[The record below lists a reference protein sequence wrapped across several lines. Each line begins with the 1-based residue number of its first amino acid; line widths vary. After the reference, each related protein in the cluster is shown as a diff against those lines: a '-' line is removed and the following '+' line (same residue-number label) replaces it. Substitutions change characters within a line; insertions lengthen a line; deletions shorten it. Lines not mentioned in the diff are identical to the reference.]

1 MAAIGGKFYGK
12 TRWIN
17 RNKTIEGSIIG
28 GVSFVIF
35 YFALLFVIKSTS
47 ITIKLTEIIVSWV
60 VTIIVE
66 ALTRWFDNFLWPQIW
81 FSVVLILD
89 YLIQGIAIV

>member
-1 MAAIGGKFYGK
+1 MLLDGSQFNDKFIYFSLSGLIFVGIGDSMAAIGGKFYGK

-35 YFALLFVIKSTS
+35 YLVLLFVIKSSS
-47 ITIKLTEIIVSWV
+47 ITIKLTEIIVS
-60 VTIIVE
+60 
-66 ALTRWFDNFLWPQIW
+66 
-81 FSVVLILD
+81 
-89 YLIQGIAIV
+89 